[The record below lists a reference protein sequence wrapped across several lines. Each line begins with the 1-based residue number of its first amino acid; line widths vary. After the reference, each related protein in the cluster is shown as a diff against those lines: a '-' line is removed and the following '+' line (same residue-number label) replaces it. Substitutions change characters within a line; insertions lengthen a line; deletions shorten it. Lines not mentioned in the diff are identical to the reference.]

1 LKVPR
6 EFWTWP
12 GSPRDPS
19 VGDPLVAFRYDQA
32 FEFVDAI
39 RSGRPATPSFHE
51 GAATPSGDGWGAG
64 IGGFPAWIDL
74 V

>member
-1 LKVPR
+1 
-6 EFWTWP
+6 
-12 GSPRDPS
+12 

-39 RSGRPATPSFHE
+39 RSGRPAVPSFHE
-51 GAATPSGDGWGAG
+51 GAATQAVRDAALESAATGR
-64 IGGFPAWIDL
+64 WIDL